1 MKLFNTRRMIA
12 GLIVFFQLSMGL
24 FSTIPRLASAQA
36 TDIVPPV
43 IDFEAIKTGTLGD
56 SQVFAATVT
65 DDVSVQS
72 VELFYRFAENTGYQ
86 SRQMNMLGSSGIF
99 TVTLD
104 SLEIPEKANFVQYY
118 IEAFDGVGNRALQ
131 GFAFDPLE
139 RQLVSLNE
147 VAVTPAGESIP
158 TDGMPLNRKII
169 YGAVGLLIL
178 GAIASSSS
186 SGGGSSTGV
195 PVTVVV
201 DQLP

>member
-1 MKLFNTRRMIA
+1 MKLFNTRRMTA
-12 GLIVFFQLSMGL
+12 GLLVFFQLSMGL
-24 FSTIPRLASAQA
+24 FSTIPRMASAQA
-36 TDIVPPV
+36 TDIAPPV
-43 IDFEAIKTGTLGD
+43 IDFEAIKSGTSGD
-56 SQVFAATVT
+56 SQVFSATVI
-65 DDVSVQS
+65 DNVNVRS

-86 SRQMNMLGSSGIF
+86 SRLMDMLGSSGIF

-104 SLEIPEKANFVQYY
+104 SLEVPEEANFVQYY
-118 IEAFDGVGNRALQ
+118 IEAFDGVGNRTLQ

-139 RQLVSLNE
+139 RQLFSLNE
-147 VAVTPAGESIP
+147 VAVASPSEPIP
-158 TDGMPLNRKII
+158 TDRIPLNRKII
-169 YGAVGLLIL
+169 YGALGLLIL